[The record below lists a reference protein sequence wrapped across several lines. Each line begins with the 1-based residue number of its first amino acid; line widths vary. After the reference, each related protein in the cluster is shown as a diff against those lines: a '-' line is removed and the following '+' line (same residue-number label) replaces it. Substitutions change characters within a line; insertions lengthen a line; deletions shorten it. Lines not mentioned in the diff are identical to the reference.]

1 MDLKTLQQTYIQYLQ
16 NQPFNGHP
24 ASLYEPINYIMN
36 LGGKRIR
43 PVFTLAAS
51 ALYKDDFMAALPVA
65 HAIETFHNFTLVH
78 DDIIDGANSRR
89 GQETVHI
96 RNGLPT
102 AILAGDN
109 MLILSLQM
117 LEGVRPYILKVFLKT
132 AQDVCDG
139 QQMDMEFETRSS
151 VTMAEYLEMI
161 RLKTAV
167 LLGCA
172 AYVGAAHAGAS
183 ESDCKKLYSFG
194 QDIGMAFQMQDDWL
208 DTFGSSAQ
216 TGKIEGGD
224 IIARK
229 KMWLYIKAK
238 EAHSTEIDDIYSIEN
253 LDERVKAAQAYF
265 DKIGVSEAIAM
276 EQNRYYD
283 NAMNTL
289 NSLGFNDKKM
299 QPFLEVASF
308 LKTRNH

>member
-1 MDLKTLQQTYIQYLQ
+1 MDLKTLQHTYLQ
-16 NQPFNGHP
+16 HLKNQPFSGHP

-43 PVFTLAAS
+43 PVFALAAS
-51 ALYKDDFMAALPVA
+51 ALYKDDYMTVLPVA

-78 DDIIDGANSRR
+78 DDIMDGANSRR
-89 GQETVHI
+89 GQDTVHI

-117 LEGVRPYILKVFLKT
+117 LEGVRPDILKLFLKT

-139 QQMDMEFETRSS
+139 QQMDMEFETQANVS
-151 VTMAEYLEMI
+151 MAEYLEMI

-172 AYVGAAHAGAS
+172 AYVGAAHAGAI
-183 ESDCKKLYSFG
+183 ESDCQKLYSFG

-208 DTFGSSAQ
+208 DTFGTSAQ

-238 EAHSTEIDDIYSIEN
+238 ETNSHEIEEIYAIEN
-253 LDERVKAAQAYF
+253 TEERVKTAQIYF
-265 DKIGVSEAIAM
+265 DKIGVSQAITM
-276 EQNRYYD
+276 EQNRYYE
-283 NAMNTL
+283 NAIKTL
-289 NSLGFNDKKM
+289 TSLGFDDKKM
-299 QPFLEVASF
+299 QPFMEVASF